1 MIPSTRELLL
11 AWDAERPRSQ
21 QAEIGMSALGS
32 CRRQAGYG
40 LQGYEADE
48 DWEFNGI
55 QAVLGSAIHEL
66 AAEAARDLVG
76 RPAQDSD
83 DSQAG
88 NGGPP
93 PRAMI
98 EDIEVRFGGLL
109 GHPDLYYDG
118 IVRDIKTL
126 GYSMQLDDRRQ
137 RGPKKRE

>member
-40 LQGYEADE
+40 LQGYEADA
-48 DWEFNGI
+48 DWEFSGI
-55 QAVLGSAIHEL
+55 QAVLGTAIHEL
-66 AAEAARDLVG
+66 AAEATRNFVG
-76 RPAQDSD
+76 RPAHARHDSH
-83 DSQAG
+83 G
-88 NGGPP
+88 WNGGPA
-93 PRAMI
+93 PRIII

-109 GHPDLYYDG
+109 GHPDLYADG

-126 GYSMQLDDRRQ
+126 GFTMQLEDRR
-137 RGPKKRE
+137 